1 MLLCLLYFTSS
12 WCSGSDVPD
21 VCTNS
26 GMIAINF
33 VDGPVRG
40 VTDRILNTLDELGVK
55 ATFSFTVNQKAV
67 GNVGQLY
74 RRAVEEGHNVALR
87 VDPSMD
93 EGYQCLSQDALENNV
108 DREID
113 TIDGLSG
120 TEIRYAAV
128 PICNGQVN
136 SEMYNILT
144 ERGVLPVGYTFCPYD
159 YDDPVGEFE
168 SMIEGS
174 DPKHHSFI
182 ILMHDGQEADTSRL
196 ENMVKIGKDKGYR
209 FVNMDECLQ
218 GYKGA
223 PGDPEL
229 SLRGKGVE
237 SIGKGFL
244 PFFLMMLVR
253 LL

>member
-1 MLLCLLYFTSS
+1 MLWILYFASC
-12 WCSGSDVPD
+12 WCEDVPD
-21 VCTNS
+21 VCTTS

-40 VTDRILNTLDELGVK
+40 ITDRVLNTLDELGVK

-74 RRAVEEGHNVALR
+74 RRAVNEGHTVGLR
-87 VDPSMD
+87 TDPRMD
-93 EGYQCLSQDALENNV
+93 ESCQDLSRDALEEHV

-120 TEIRYAAV
+120 TEVRYASV
-128 PICNGQVN
+128 PITNGEVN
-136 SEMYNILT
+136 SEMYSILT
-144 ERGVLPVGYTFCPYD
+144 ERGVLPLGYTFCPYD
-159 YDDPVGEFE
+159 YDSPIEDFE

-182 ILMHDGQEADTSRL
+182 ILMHDGQEGDTTRL
-196 ENMVKIGKDKGYR
+196 ERMVKIGEDRGYR
-209 FVNMDECLQ
+209 FVNMDECLK

-223 PGDPEL
+223 PGEPEIA
-229 SLRGKGVE
+229 LRGKGVE
-237 SIGKGFL
+237 SVATFL
-244 PFFLMMLVR
+244 PFFMLLAR
-253 LL
+253 FL

>member
-1 MLLCLLYFTSS
+1 MLHLLYLAFAL
-12 WCSGSDVPD
+12 CHEVPD
-21 VCTNS
+21 VCTSS

-40 VTDRILNTLDELGVK
+40 VTDKVLNTLEELGVK

-74 RRAVEEGHNVALR
+74 RRAVNEGHTVGLR
-87 VDPSMD
+87 VDPRMD
-93 EGYQCLSQDALENNV
+93 EGYQDMSQEALEDNI

-120 TEIRYAAV
+120 TEVRYASV
-128 PICNGQVN
+128 PISNGEVS
-136 SEMYNILT
+136 SELYTILT
-144 ERGVLPVGYTFCPYD
+144 QRGVLPLGYTFCPYD
-159 YDDPVGEFE
+159 YDDPIAEFE
-168 SMIEGS
+168 AMIEGS

-182 ILMHDGQEADTSRL
+182 ILMHDGQEGDTSRL
-196 ENMVKIGKDKGYR
+196 EKMVEIGEKKGYT
-209 FVNMDECLQ
+209 FTNMDECLR
-218 GYKGA
+218 GYKGS

-229 SLRGKGVE
+229 NLRGKGAA
-237 SIGKGFL
+237 SLATFL
-244 PFFLMMLVR
+244 PFFMLLGR